1 MQRGIANILHRETI
15 AVIVGSQTFE
25 RGEQCFSAGRV
36 EKVEAGPG
44 ELRGLVR
51 PNEAGRARYVV
62 RMWLR
67 EEGMAYEC
75 TCPIGTKR
83 VFCKHTVAIA
93 LSHLETER
101 IRAEEQRS
109 VLRQALDA
117 VRHDLLVDGLM
128 DLARGDTELSNSLK
142 RLCLDALSKQT

>member
-1 MQRGIANILHRETI
+1 MQGGIANILHRDTI

-25 RGEQCFSAGRV
+25 RGEKCFTAGRV
-36 EKVEAGPG
+36 ERVETGPG
-44 ELRGLVR
+44 ELRGVVR
-51 PNEAGRARYVV
+51 PNEAGRAKYAV

-75 TCPIGTKR
+75 TCPVGVKR

-93 LSHLETER
+93 LCHLETER

-109 VLRQALDA
+109 VLRQALEA

-128 DLARGDTELSNSLK
+128 GLARGDAELSDTLK
-142 RLCLDALSKQT
+142 RLCLDALSRQ